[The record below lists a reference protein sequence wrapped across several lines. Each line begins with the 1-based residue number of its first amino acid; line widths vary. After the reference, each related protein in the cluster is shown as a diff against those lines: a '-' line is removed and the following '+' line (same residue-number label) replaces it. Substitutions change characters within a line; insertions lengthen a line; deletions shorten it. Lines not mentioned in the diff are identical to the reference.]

1 MKISVVIPTK
11 NNALTIEKAMDSV
24 LKSLARIDNPWEIV
38 VVDAHSTDGTLEI
51 LRKYSDYIKVIG
63 DEGRGIGAARNLGVR
78 NSTGDVIFFVDAD
91 CIVKPDHFSKLL
103 RAFDG
108 NTGIV
113 WTSGL
118 SFRLPSKKEYRLQAA
133 HLEAYSAIE
142 EPNKEGESQIAS
154 TALLAVRRDVFEEIG
169 GFWEHPFASED
180 MDFSYRVLKAGYKIR
195 KVRTKSISLPRMT
208 LRDMVRQQVWYG
220 KGASIIYHKYRKDRK
235 FWKIHGWN
243 VLFRLGSP
251 FNYISFILGVLIS
264 LFVSISLMFFF
275 SPSLSLKKRRFVR
288 LSPLSAL
295 IFDIVD
301 RAAYLWGLLVGL
313 KELKEYQ

>member
-133 HLEAYSAIE
+133 HLEAYSE
-142 EPNKEGESQIAS
+142 
-154 TALLAVRRDVFEEIG
+154 
-169 GFWEHPFASED
+169 
-180 MDFSYRVLKAGYKIR
+180 
-195 KVRTKSISLPRMT
+195 
-208 LRDMVRQQVWYG
+208 
-220 KGASIIYHKYRKDRK
+220 
-235 FWKIHGWN
+235 
-243 VLFRLGSP
+243 
-251 FNYISFILGVLIS
+251 
-264 LFVSISLMFFF
+264 
-275 SPSLSLKKRRFVR
+275 
-288 LSPLSAL
+288 
-295 IFDIVD
+295 
-301 RAAYLWGLLVGL
+301 
-313 KELKEYQ
+313 